1 MQGNRDVDALKLA
14 GAALL
19 ALLVVIVVAHRRAA
33 RRAADAEA
41 EARAR
46 ARRRPVPVVSA
57 NLRGQ
62 LARPARTGSDLW
74 VESAA
79 ARPREVAPLGAARPE
94 A

>member
-1 MQGNRDVDALKLA
+1 MLLA

-19 ALLVVIVVAHRRAA
+19 ALLVVMFVARRRAA

-46 ARRRPVPVVSA
+46 ARRRPLPVVSS

-62 LARPARTGSDLW
+62 SARPPAMDRDLW
-74 VESAA
+74 VETAVDP
-79 ARPREVAPLGAARPE
+79 PREVPPLGVARPDL
-94 A
+94 